1 MLKDRCD
8 RRYQVEKKTNIFV
21 DVSNNTITN
30 ISVWNYFVVPNGED
44 EPTIYSV
51 TYFIKGQFTTRVLV
65 GNDPEIVSGS
75 YALLYTIDEPL

>member
-1 MLKDRCD
+1 M
-8 RRYQVEKKTNIFV
+8 
-21 DVSNNTITN
+21 
-30 ISVWNYFVVPNGED
+30 WNYFVVPNGED